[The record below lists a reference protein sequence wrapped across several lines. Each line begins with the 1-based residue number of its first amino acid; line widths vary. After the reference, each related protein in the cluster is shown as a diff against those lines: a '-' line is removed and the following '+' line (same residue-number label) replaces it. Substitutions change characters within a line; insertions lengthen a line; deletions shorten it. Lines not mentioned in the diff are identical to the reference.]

1 MPQQLFPFQ
10 EIAGVAFPPDS
21 DPIWKPRTLCPG
33 GDLGGPGRLG
43 WPARAPARCP
53 RGPPDLVAGSL
64 HTAQETRAH
73 RLLSAAFAGC
83 AGHVMRPSGG
93 FVGRRRCALRPGA
106 GLTNAVVEPGRLNF
120 LQRVWPPSYIWLQ
133 LAQRPFQ
140 MPTCG
145 LGSSHPPRE
154 RAMQTCFCAFYRVG
168 HQGLW
173 SSAKPALVIEQLRER
188 QGAGHWKP
196 RAHLQGVWERG
207 KRKVCD
213 NGSETA

>member
-1 MPQQLFPFQ
+1 MSLSLLTVIPSGNRELSAQVETWEDLKDL
-10 EIAGVAFPPDS
+10 AGLPGPLPAA
-21 DPIWKPRTLCPG
+21 PR
-33 GDLGGPGRLG
+33 
-43 WPARAPARCP
+43 A
-53 RGPPDLVAGSL
+53 PPDLVAGSS

-73 RLLSAAFAGC
+73 GLLSAAFAGC

-120 LQRVWPPSYIWLQ
+120 LRRVWPPSYIWLQ

-154 RAMQTCFCAFYRVG
+154 GDADLFLCILQTR
-168 HQGLW
+168 
-173 SSAKPALVIEQLRER
+173 SP
-188 QGAGHWKP
+188 
-196 RAHLQGVWERG
+196 GVVEF
-207 KRKVCD
+207 
-213 NGSETA
+213 S